1 MNIPEKNTH
10 SRHYKVIIIGSGPA
24 ALTAA
29 IYLGRAQIDPLV
41 IEGDNPGGQLMS
53 TTTVENWPGELSIMG
68 PKLMMNMR
76 KHAQHMGSSFILE
89 MVTAIDF
96 SQKPFKISTSKNKQ
110 FTADAVIVSTG
121 ANPKRLNCPGEQEY
135 WAKGVSTCAVCDG
148 ALYKDKK
155 VVIIGGGD
163 TAMEDASFMTHFT
176 DQVTIIQ
183 ISEKLSASASMQKRV
198 LNNPKVT
205 IIYSAAVKEFLGNG
219 SHLTHIVYEDKRSG
233 KRIEIPADA
242 AFLAIGL
249 TPNTTLF
256 KNQLELTAY
265 GHIVQKLNT
274 QTSVPGV
281 FAAGDVVDSRYR
293 QAITS
298 SGSGCMAALDAERY
312 LSCL

>member
-1 MNIPEKNTH
+1 MEISAKSPTT
-10 SRHYKVIIIGSGPA
+10 HYKVIIIGSGPA

-29 IYLGRAQIDPLV
+29 IYTGRAQLNPLV
-41 IEGDNPGGQLMS
+41 IEGNNPGGQLMS
-53 TTTVENWPGELSIMG
+53 TTAVENWPGEISIMG

-76 KHAQHMGSSFILE
+76 KHAQQMGSKFILE
-89 MVTAIDF
+89 MVTAVDF
-96 SQKPFKISTSKNKQ
+96 SQKPFKITTSKNKHL
-110 FTADAVIVSTG
+110 TADAIIVSTG

-183 ISEKLSASASMQKRV
+183 ISEKLSASAPMQQRV
-198 LNNPKVT
+198 LSNPKVK
-205 IIYSAAVKEFLGNG
+205 IIYSALVKEFLGNG
-219 SHLTHIVYEDKRSG
+219 THLTHVAYEDKISG
-233 KRIEIPADA
+233 KRIETPADA

-249 TPNTTLF
+249 TPNTAIF
-256 KNQLELTAY
+256 KEQLELTPY
-265 GHIVQKLNT
+265 GHIVQKQNT

-298 SGSGCMAALDAERY
+298 AGSGCMAALDAERY

>member
-1 MNIPEKNTH
+1 MNTTKNTTISAH
-10 SRHYKVIIIGSGPA
+10 HKVIVVGSGPA

-29 IYLGRAQIDPLV
+29 IYLGRAQLNPLV

-53 TTTVENWPGELSIMG
+53 TTAVENWPGELSIMG
-68 PKLMMNMR
+68 PQLMMNMR
-76 KHAQHMGSSFILE
+76 KHAQHMGSSFMLE
-89 MVTAIDF
+89 MVTAVDF
-96 SQKPFKISTSKNKQ
+96 SQRPFKILTSKNKQ
-110 FTADAVIVSTG
+110 LTADTVIVSTG
-121 ANPKRLNCPGEQEY
+121 ANPKRLNCAGEQEY

-155 VVIIGGGD
+155 IVIIGGGD

-176 DQVTIIQ
+176 DKVTIIQ
-183 ISEKLSASASMQKRV
+183 ISEKLSASAAMQKKV
-198 LNNPKVT
+198 LENPKVT

-219 SHLTHIVYEDKRSG
+219 THLTHIAYEDKRSA

-249 TPNTTLF
+249 TPNTSLF
-256 KNQLELTAY
+256 KNQLELTPY
-265 GHIVQKLNT
+265 GHIVQKQNT
-274 QTSVPGV
+274 QTSIPGI